1 MRRGPVLPAAAAIAA
16 VVLAIVVVFVL
27 RLRTELVDAVPRTE
41 SSITAAAEEPA
52 IDPVAEDP
60 VPLADVDTAPVTAP
74 CVSSEAATP
83 ARAART
89 ARQTTARAAIVQRNI
104 AAARERLLDSRDA
117 EHLAAAAL
125 LSRNVSERV
134 DDITSAFATGR
145 QNAAIV
151 WTAVRIC
158 AEAGDAVPC
167 PAQQWEDQLL
177 KLDVQNSEVWIH
189 VAVRR
194 LERGDAKGALAALQR
209 AASATETNAYW
220 PDTVELLERGLAAA
234 GGYSFPER
242 ASIAGGV
249 AAAHQPDYA
258 SYLSMCKTRSEVDRA
273 WADACLHY
281 GEVAERQSKTVLG
294 QTSARSLQIAVLQIV
309 GGDLPVAAVRARGR
323 DAVATTE
330 QRRRADALITSG
342 PRPFSRYLA
351 KLRESGE
358 SAAVAY
364 MLEEAESLPSQ
375 PAPAECRQLGS
386 RD

>member
-1 MRRGPVLPAAAAIAA
+1 MRRGQVLPGAAAIAA
-16 VVLAIVVVFVL
+16 VVLGIVVVLVL
-27 RLRTELVDAVPRTE
+27 RLRTELADAVPRLESTIADTAEEPTRDPPDADPAALAGVDAVP
-41 SSITAAAEEPA
+41 AAA
-52 IDPVAEDP
+52 
-60 VPLADVDTAPVTAP
+60 
-74 CVSSEAATP
+74 CVSSEPATP
-83 ARAART
+83 ATPATSART
-89 ARQTTARAAIVQRNI
+89 AARRAAIVRRNI
-104 AAARERLLDSRDA
+104 AEARERLLASRDS

-125 LSRNVSERV
+125 LSLNVSERV

-145 QNAAIV
+145 QNPAIV

-158 AEAGDAVPC
+158 AAAGDAVPC

-177 KLDVQNSEVWIH
+177 KLDWQNSEVWIH
-189 VAVRR
+189 VATRR
-194 LERGDAKGALAALQR
+194 LERGDGKGALAALQR

-220 PDTVELLERGLAAA
+220 PDTIELLERGLAAA

-258 SYLSMCKTRSEVDRA
+258 SYLSMCKTQSQVDRA

-281 GEVAERQSKTVLG
+281 GEVAERQSKTVLA
-294 QTSARSLQIAVLQIV
+294 QTSARSLQIAVLEIV
-309 GGDLPVAAVRARGR
+309 GDGGSVTQVRARGR
-323 DAVATTE
+323 DTVATSE
-330 QRRRADALITSG
+330 ERRRADAAITSG
-342 PRPFSRYLA
+342 PRLFARYLA

-358 SAAVAY
+358 LAAVAY

-375 PAPAECRQLGS
+375 PVAAECPQPGA

>member
-1 MRRGPVLPAAAAIAA
+1 MRRGQVLPGAIAITA
-16 VVLAIVVVFVL
+16 VVLAFVVVLVL
-27 RLRTELVDAVPRTE
+27 PLRTELADAVPRTE
-41 SSITAAAEEPA
+41 STIPDAAEEPTP
-52 IDPVAEDP
+52 DPAAVDP
-60 VPLADVDTAPVTAP
+60 AALANVDAASSAAT
-74 CVSSEAATP
+74 CMSSEPLTP

-89 ARQTTARAAIVQRNI
+89 AALRAAIFNRNI
-104 AAARERLLDSRDA
+104 AEARERLLASRDA

-145 QNAAIV
+145 QNPAIV
-151 WTAVRIC
+151 WQAVRIC
-158 AEAGDAVPC
+158 AAAGNAVPC

-177 KLDVQNSEVWIH
+177 KLDGQNSEVWIH

-194 LERGDAKGALAALQR
+194 LDRGDGKGALAALQR

-220 PDTVELLERGLAAA
+220 PDTIELLERGLAAA

-242 ASIAGGV
+242 ASIASSL
-249 AAAHQPDYA
+249 AAANQPDYA
-258 SYLSMCKTRSEVDRA
+258 SYLSMCKTQSQVDRA

-281 GEVAERQSKTVLG
+281 GEVAEQQTKTVLG
-294 QTSARSLQIAVLQIV
+294 QTSARTLQIAVLEIV
-309 GGDLPVAAVRARGR
+309 GDGESTAGVRARGR
-323 DAVATTE
+323 GTVATTDE
-330 QRRRADALITSG
+330 RRRADALITSG
-342 PRPFSRYLA
+342 PRPFARYLA
-351 KLRESGE
+351 KVRESGE

-375 PAPAECRQLGS
+375 PAMAECRSLGS